1 MSDYAPAWEE
11 DYSSS
16 IINLK
21 APTWRVVLTLA
32 WPVLIQQLLILTVTL
47 SDRFLAGNL
56 LRPGPTQL
64 SSYQAAQTLGDYIA
78 WFITSFTVLVTVGST
93 ALVARFVGA
102 GNWHEANHAT
112 GQSVLFAVLL
122 GLVGTLG
129 GFFGLDPLVRILQ
142 LQGDAAALAVAYLRP
157 IFSLL
162 VFQVIE
168 AACIACLVGA
178 GDTRMGLYIR
188 GGVAL
193 LNLPLAWGLFQGWGP
208 LPELGFTGITLGTA
222 ISHLIGGLA
231 GLVVLVH
238 GRAGL
243 RLRWGALWPDGSLL
257 YRLVRISIPAGV
269 DSMSVVVGQ
278 FWFLSIVMRLGNVA
292 ASAHGIAINWEGLG
306 YMSGGAFGTAAMA
319 LVGQN
324 LGARQPQRARHASL
338 VAFRLGCAV
347 MCVMGVIFFSLA
359 PYMFLLFCPDP
370 EQQPIIEAGV
380 PILRLVAFAMPALAC
395 WIVFSFAL
403 RGAGD
408 TRIPVLFTWIGFL
421 GVRIPLA
428 YLLTQEEINLGP
440 LGTWQGGLIGAWIA
454 MLADLLV
461 RGGFIYL
468 RFASGRWQKLRV

>member
-1 MSDYAPAWEE
+1 
-11 DYSSS
+11 
-16 IINLK
+16 
-21 APTWRVVLTLA
+21 
-32 WPVLIQQLLILTVTL
+32 
-47 SDRFLAGNL
+47 
-56 LRPGPTQL
+56 
-64 SSYQAAQTLGDYIA
+64 
-78 WFITSFTVLVTVGST
+78 
-93 ALVARFVGA
+93 VGA
-102 GNWHEANHAT
+102 GDWKGANHAT
-112 GQSVLFAVLL
+112 GQSLLLAVLL
-122 GLVGTLG
+122 GLLGTLG
-129 GFFGLDPLVRILQ
+129 GLFGLESLVRTLQ
-142 LQGDAAALAVAYLRP
+142 LQEDAAVLAVAYLRP

-162 VFQVIE
+162 VFQVVE

-222 ISHLIGGLA
+222 ISHLIGSMAGLA
-231 GLVVLVH
+231 VLAR

-243 RLRWGALWPDGSLL
+243 RLRWRDLWPDGNLL

-278 FWFLSIVMRLGNVA
+278 FWFLSIVNRLGNVA
-292 ASAHGIAINWEGLG
+292 TGAHGIAISWEGLG

-319 LVGQN
+319 LMGQN
-324 LGARQPQRARHASL
+324 LGAGQPQRARHACK
-338 VAFRLGCAV
+338 VAFGLGCAV
-347 MCVMGVIFFSLA
+347 MCVMGVIFFTLA
-359 PYMFLLFCPDP
+359 PYMFSLFCPNE

-428 YLLTQEEINLGP
+428 YLLTQNRIDLGP
-440 LGTWQGGLIGAWIA
+440 FGIWQGGLIGAWIA

-461 RGGFIYL
+461 RGAFIYL
-468 RFASGRWQKLRV
+468 RFASGRWQKVRG